1 MDSQDKIQKP
11 SNHIL
16 VVDDYRVNRIKL
28 AGLLKKL
35 GYMVTLSENGLEAL
49 DLVKKYSFDLIL
61 LDIIMPKM
69 DGYEV
74 LKILK
79 NDKELRNIPVI
90 IISGIDE
97 IESIVRC
104 IKMGAEDYM
113 PKPFNSMLLKARLNA
128 CLEKKRWRDQEQ
140 IYLQQLEV
148 EREKSERLLLNI
160 LPKAIADRLK
170 REETIIA
177 DSFEEITVLFAD
189 IDNFTRF
196 SAQMLP
202 EKVVELLNKIFS
214 YFDRL
219 ALRYELEKIKTIG
232 DAYMVVGGL
241 NAPKI
246 NSATAIAEMAL
257 DMRKGV
263 LQFKWE
269 NGKPL
274 SMRIG
279 IHTGP
284 VVAGVIGKSKF
295 SYDLWGD
302 TVNIASRMESQG
314 ISGCIQVSERT
325 YQYLKDKFLITPRGT
340 IQIKGKGKIQ
350 TYLLEGKKQA

>member
-1 MDSQDKIQKP
+1 
-11 SNHIL
+11 
-16 VVDDYRVNRIKL
+16 
-28 AGLLKKL
+28 
-35 GYMVTLSENGLEAL
+35 
-49 DLVKKYSFDLIL
+49 
-61 LDIIMPKM
+61 
-69 DGYEV
+69 
-74 LKILK
+74 
-79 NDKELRNIPVI
+79 
-90 IISGIDE
+90 
-97 IESIVRC
+97 
-104 IKMGAEDYM
+104 MGAEDYM

-219 ALRYELEKIKTIG
+219 ALQYELEKVKTIG

-325 YQYLKDKFLITPRGT
+325 YQYLKDKFIITPRGT